1 MEDLESG
8 NIKYILVEN
17 FLLNLKIE
25 FEGENNNLVKVTELK
40 KVEQRGK
47 TIEEFVQ
54 KFKKTARES
63 GFKRR
68 VLVEEFKQRM
78 NRMIRRKLMEAKQPS
93 RSIEQWYERATNLN
107 RHWRESRR
115 KKARL
120 NSRRKGGE
128 NTQEQRQRVGDR
140 GENERKGWGQRILP
154 LLI

>member
-120 NSRRKGGE
+120 NSRRKGGGE
-128 NTQEQRQRVGDR
+128 NAQEQRQ
-140 GENERKGWGQRILP
+140 
-154 LLI
+154 